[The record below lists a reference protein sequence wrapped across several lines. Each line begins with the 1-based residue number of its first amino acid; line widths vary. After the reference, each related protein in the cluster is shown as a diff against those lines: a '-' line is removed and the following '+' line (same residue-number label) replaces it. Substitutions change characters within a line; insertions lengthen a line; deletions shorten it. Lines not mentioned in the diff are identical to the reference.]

1 MAEAAKLAEDVQPA
15 KGVAGA
21 RVDSLSTV
29 LRRAT
34 AQMLADSRLGSSAYA
49 LLNAFLKRYIA
60 WPYRAT
66 PGRAFDS
73 MGVESSEFGSLVYAS
88 SEDLTRVPADVLACA
103 IDVHQTL
110 GLEELRTSYARIAEV
125 KKLAKSPPPRTSPNI
140 PVADA
145 TMGVIFA
152 MDSNV
157 PLETLAEELQQL
169 NRQHSHR
176 HWVDMVVV
184 VARGTIHYVCQ
195 FPHQPLGTFLP
206 PAREAFVSAA
216 MYVHIFA
223 RPHAEF
229 SLNRMCAVLFPYLHF
244 FSPGTSLPPY
254 PEALEG
260 VPKTGLT
267 IAPYQANLKG
277 DLVPVP
283 TELRFNQF
291 FLFPLGFSVEDRKG
305 ELLAKVQYLP
315 WQDGGVV
322 RVIGKLPI
330 EGLLIFAGA
339 DALKQPVIR
348 IGGEQIS
355 GVIPL
360 SREHFIEM
368 AERTA
373 RQSNLVI
380 KPDERPKWVVEKRDE
395 GTTSPFIAR
404 LYMGIL
410 RLRDLAL
417 SDATEREQFD
427 NAFQGVIAG
436 LENIRAAAKTAVELY
451 SSHSKRVARG
461 EIARVV
467 GGIVF
472 LDENVDHELR
482 KQTEIVISTAGRVVK
497 DRMQEVFRTLNLDI
511 GFLYKKPSTFA
522 TGIAKLQQQD
532 ISLANYLEQ
541 TRAKWSEQLKKRR
554 DGLEHGSWVLPKI
567 VHEPD
572 SGSVRS
578 IEPLVDGQPVTQFV
592 SHIVDRTC
600 CFIEEL
606 CAYALQ
612 RRMPEGISFAEIPP
626 NERKPEIVERF
637 RPALAGGGMPI
648 WALTY
653 HDSKFEDT

>member
-1 MAEAAKLAEDVQPA
+1 
-15 KGVAGA
+15 
-21 RVDSLSTV
+21 
-29 LRRAT
+29 
-34 AQMLADSRLGSSAYA
+34 
-49 LLNAFLKRYIA
+49 
-60 WPYRAT
+60 
-66 PGRAFDS
+66 
-73 MGVESSEFGSLVYAS
+73 
-88 SEDLTRVPADVLACA
+88 
-103 IDVHQTL
+103 
-110 GLEELRTSYARIAEV
+110 
-125 KKLAKSPPPRTSPNI
+125 
-140 PVADA
+140 
-145 TMGVIFA
+145 
-152 MDSNV
+152 
-157 PLETLAEELQQL
+157 
-169 NRQHSHR
+169 
-176 HWVDMVVV
+176 MVVV

-417 SDATEREQFD
+417 
-427 NAFQGVIAG
+427 
-436 LENIRAAAKTAVELY
+436 
-451 SSHSKRVARG
+451 
-461 EIARVV
+461 
-467 GGIVF
+467 
-472 LDENVDHELR
+472 
-482 KQTEIVISTAGRVVK
+482 
-497 DRMQEVFRTLNLDI
+497 
-511 GFLYKKPSTFA
+511 
-522 TGIAKLQQQD
+522 
-532 ISLANYLEQ
+532 
-541 TRAKWSEQLKKRR
+541 
-554 DGLEHGSWVLPKI
+554 
-567 VHEPD
+567 
-572 SGSVRS
+572 
-578 IEPLVDGQPVTQFV
+578 
-592 SHIVDRTC
+592 
-600 CFIEEL
+600 
-606 CAYALQ
+606 
-612 RRMPEGISFAEIPP
+612 
-626 NERKPEIVERF
+626 
-637 RPALAGGGMPI
+637 
-648 WALTY
+648 
-653 HDSKFEDT
+653 